1 MPTKSWKK
9 PSSCKLKSNFFFL
22 TDWVAQTAQTE
33 GFMLQNVA
41 YRPTVYRTGA
51 VTMKE
56 GISFLSP
63 VPYSP
68 LLPSMT
74 CFQCSVRRQRQCTAH
89 CRANCLD
96 TTGGFPTIRPH
107 ICRYLLTFSYRWYV
121 DLEVSPTITNVI
133 RVKKFIY
140 RPCKRISTNFESET

>member
-1 MPTKSWKK
+1 
-9 PSSCKLKSNFFFL
+9 
-22 TDWVAQTAQTE
+22 
-33 GFMLQNVA
+33 
-41 YRPTVYRTGA
+41 
-51 VTMKE
+51 MKE

-89 CRANCLD
+89 YRANCLD
-96 TTGGFPTIRPH
+96 TTRGFPTIRPH

-133 RVKKFIY
+133 RFHPIPKIQNDSLLVFPQSLPHQDLLSRNVLGLAMRMFPPQRWYHPI
-140 RPCKRISTNFESET
+140 CG